1 MSLTSC
7 LTNEMHPWMSCLLVL
22 EEKVLTCVTYLQNR
36 EISGLASVNLILTCR
51 LSSWFAM
58 GTWGPDLALTFSVAV
73 ICFCSLFSMTAM
85 KANLT
90 FITSRHIALS
100 ITSTHLKVLLDILQQ
115 MFIHWKMH
123 KQLSCR
129 KGFMENI
136 LNTYTS
142 AFQIKLI

>member
-7 LTNEMHPWMSCLLVL
+7 LTNDPHPWMFHLLVL
-22 EEKVLTCVTYLQNR
+22 HEKVLTWITYVQNR
-36 EISGLASVNLILTCR
+36 GFCFGFCESHSYMPAFLLAFHGNL
-51 LSSWFAM
+51 
-58 GTWGPDLALTFSVAV
+58 GPDLTLAFSVTV
-73 ICFCSLFSMTAM
+73 TCFCSLFCMRAM
-85 KANLT
+85 KANWT

-100 ITSTHLKVLLDILQQ
+100 VTSTQLKILLDTLQQ

-123 KQLSCR
+123 KQPSCQ
-129 KGFMENI
+129 KGLMESI